1 MLAVNKTSMMLKE
14 TQAEDHWMMLS
25 STDEENST
33 FPSDLHRTKSNN
45 VEQEREREKE
55 RSNFIVQH
63 VDNGYRLFKSA

>member
-1 MLAVNKTSMMLKE
+1 MLAVNKTSMMLKA

-45 VEQEREREKE
+45 VERKFERKRDQSLEL
-55 RSNFIVQH
+55 FVQC
-63 VDNGYRLFKSA
+63 DGAAC

>member
-1 MLAVNKTSMMLKE
+1 MLAVNKTSMMLKA

-45 VEQEREREKE
+45 VEREREREKE

>member
-1 MLAVNKTSMMLKE
+1 MLAVNKTSMMLKA

-45 VEQEREREKE
+45 VERKFERKRDQSLEL
-55 RSNFIVQH
+55 FVQC
-63 VDNGYRLFKSA
+63 DSAAC